1 MLLLAHKDFENKKW
15 ISKDTLKTKIVM
27 VIKIL
32 KIKTDFKMDF
42 KRDSKMED
50 SDGNKDFENKN

>member
-1 MLLLAHKDFENKKW
+1 M
-15 ISKDTLKTKIVM
+15 M

-32 KIKTDFKMDF
+32 KIKMDFKRDSKMDF

-50 SDGNKDFENKN
+50 SDKIVENKNGF

>member
-1 MLLLAHKDFENKKW
+1 
-15 ISKDTLKTKIVM
+15 M

-32 KIKTDFKMDF
+32 KIKMDFKRDSKMDF

-50 SDGNKDFENKN
+50 SDKIVENKNGF